1 MQGLPVE
8 GIDTLP
14 LCNPS
19 CPRLAANLTLYF
31 LRFSLFVYKTGV
43 SKKEIY
49 PLLIFSHFLA
59 RYSPKS
65 SSAVSWSDPQA
76 ILIIHST
83 IEQHFRTIQFKMNP
97 KISAQGRLR

>member
-1 MQGLPVE
+1 MQRLPVE

-49 PLLIFSHFLA
+49 PLLIFFLTSLLDIVLKA
-59 RYSPKS
+59 PVLYPGVIRRQS
-65 SSAVSWSDPQA
+65 
-76 ILIIHST
+76 
-83 IEQHFRTIQFKMNP
+83 
-97 KISAQGRLR
+97 